1 MNCFH
6 PVRHQLHYKAYL
18 KPSGVLT
25 KPLQVK
31 FSPNSEFPK
40 QLERVHFYNSVVCP
54 DQASLIN
61 IRIIHLSPL
70 APPVGG
76 SECYS
81 EWGNFT
87 LIILVCVCVCVY
99 KPYYPNSGRFRRKL
113 CRSCFFKD
121 FLYLLQFTI
130 IQSQVNHVTCESDTN
145 RLTWFN
151 NLKVLTLLFYFHGV
165 VNSCSKQL
173 PLILRNII
181 EMLSWYLEVD

>member
-61 IRIIHLSPL
+61 IQIIHLSRPL
-70 APPVGG
+70 LGAVSVTA
-76 SECYS
+76 SEA
-81 EWGNFT
+81 T
-87 LIILVCVCVCVY
+87 L
-99 KPYYPNSGRFRRKL
+99 
-113 CRSCFFKD
+113 
-121 FLYLLQFTI
+121 
-130 IQSQVNHVTCESDTN
+130 H
-145 RLTWFN
+145 
-151 NLKVLTLLFYFHGV
+151 
-165 VNSCSKQL
+165 
-173 PLILRNII
+173 
-181 EMLSWYLEVD
+181 

>member
-61 IRIIHLSPL
+61 NRIIHLSPL
-70 APPVGG
+70 APPVAAC
-76 SECYS
+76 ECYS
-81 EWGNFT
+81 E
-87 LIILVCVCVCVY
+87 
-99 KPYYPNSGRFRRKL
+99 
-113 CRSCFFKD
+113 
-121 FLYLLQFTI
+121 
-130 IQSQVNHVTCESDTN
+130 
-145 RLTWFN
+145 
-151 NLKVLTLLFYFHGV
+151 
-165 VNSCSKQL
+165 
-173 PLILRNII
+173 
-181 EMLSWYLEVD
+181 